1 MASPAI
7 QWVPSLLFL
16 LPWAGGADAGG
27 VGAVGGVGG
36 VGGVATP
43 RQFNPAATVT
53 VTAVSTTTVACAKT
67 VNVTGACVRFR

>member
-16 LPWAGGADAGG
+16 LPWAGG